1 MVSGNTVEYDLK
13 GLQPATEYTLSVH
26 ALKDTQRS
34 ETLSTHFTT
43 GATPPVPT
51 AAIPSGPTCSVFL
64 WCFFLPETCSLLVFA
79 STFPRWE
86 PGLADQR
93 WFSVSSSADS
103 HTEMEQELF
112 PEGWEWQGWRGWK
125 CS

>member
-1 MVSGNTVEYDLK
+1 MMRLMMLTCPSLCVFLSEPEVTQMVSGNTVEYDLK

-64 WCFFLPETCSLLVFA
+64 WCCFLLET
-79 STFPRWE
+79 
-86 PGLADQR
+86 
-93 WFSVSSSADS
+93 
-103 HTEMEQELF
+103 
-112 PEGWEWQGWRGWK
+112 
-125 CS
+125 